1 MMDNTDLETTLA
13 PLHSLLRKSNYR
25 LVIGNKN
32 YSSWSMRPWLVL
44 KTFGIPF
51 EEIKILLDRPETTQ
65 KISEY
70 SLSGRV
76 PVLLGDDLVIWDS
89 LAICEYLAEQYPL
102 LNLWPESVAARAT
115 ARSVCAEMHSG
126 FSALRSAM
134 PMNIR
139 ANFPGKGRTAGSQA
153 DIGRISEIW
162 EDCLSTYGAHR
173 FLFGDFSIADAFFAP
188 VVMRFKTYGVSLAP
202 ALQAYCERIESHPAV
217 AQWVHGA
224 IDEKDD
230 LPKFDFP

>member
-1 MMDNTDLETTLA
+1 MANTDLETMLM
-13 PLHSLLRKSNYR
+13 PSLHQQNKTNLR

-32 YSSWSMRPWLVL
+32 LSSWSMRPWLVL

-51 EEIKILLDRPETTQ
+51 EEIMILLDRADTTQ

-76 PVLLGDDLVIWDS
+76 PVLLDGDLVVWDS
-89 LAICEYLAEQYPL
+89 LAICEYLAERFPAE
-102 LNLWPESVAARAT
+102 NLWPENEAARAT
-115 ARSVCAEMHSG
+115 ARSICAEMHSG
-126 FSALRSAM
+126 FSALRSSM
-134 PMNIR
+134 PMNIK
-139 ANFPGKGRTAGSQA
+139 ANFSGKGRNAGSQA

-173 FLFGDFSIADAFFAP
+173 FLFGDFSIADAMFAP

-217 AQWVHGA
+217 MMWVQGA
-224 IDEKDD
+224 MDEPDD
-230 LPKFDFP
+230 MPKIDFP